1 MISMFPA
8 AFITEQLVLEK
19 RSFTDPAVTFLNNF
33 TVRFL

>member
-1 MISMFPA
+1 MFPA

-19 RSFTDPAVTFLNNF
+19 RSSFTDPAVTFLNNF